1 MRYCNAQYYI
11 YRAMEKV
18 KELLEDADYS
28 NDTESLKRELTEAMY
43 MSDKIEGLLEWLE
56 DMGYIPNEM

>member
-11 YRAMEKV
+11 YRALEKT

-28 NDTESLKRELTEAMY
+28 NDNESLKRELTEAMY

-56 DMGYIPNEM
+56 DMGYIPNDM